1 MLLPRLEWIWHPTFA
16 HTWQLPQ
23 INRVAVPSL
32 LAVRELAG
40 PDPLLNRR
48 DTVAAPDSHVKA
60 LAEQDSRTP
69 KSCSRVIFPTTAGVK
84 LEEVPRRNKGS
95 KNEKNNRDIRRGPP
109 AS

>member
-1 MLLPRLEWIWHPTFA
+1 MLLPRLEWIWHPAFT

-48 DTVAAPDSHVKA
+48 NAAAAPDSHVKA
-60 LAEQDSRTP
+60 LAEQDNRTP
-69 KSCSRVIFPTTAGVK
+69 KPCSQAIPPTSAGAK
-84 LEEVPRRNKGS
+84 LEGVPPK
-95 KNEKNNRDIRRGPP
+95 KE
-109 AS
+109 